1 MSKLLTVKEFMKS
14 VRESFSEEELN
25 HSVVI
30 TREKFDKE
38 AYKAER
44 RVLKDNIKAGA
55 PDAVVVLIATMIVDA
70 MEELEEKIFS
80 GKYDV
85 EVAEENEESADE

>member
-30 TREKFDKE
+30 TREKFYKE

-44 RVLKDNIKAGA
+44 RVLKDSIKAGA
-55 PDAVVVLIATMIVDA
+55 PDAVVVLIATMIADA